1 MKRPDPLPPHAAF
14 RRQNGVSLLEM
25 IAYLGVAATVIIG
38 AVALLSNAFGGA
50 RANRAQQELASISTG
65 VRRLFMGQAGAFGT
79 GDLNAQLIAAKIF
92 PSTLAVSGAAVVNA
106 WNGNVAVTGASTVFT
121 ISYDNVP
128 QEVCV
133 ELLSTS
139 NQFLSVAANGGTVLN
154 PPVTLA
160 QATAQ
165 CTSPTANAVVW
176 TDR

>member
-1 MKRPDPLPPHAAF
+1 MNRLANAVPPC
-14 RRQNGVSLLEM
+14 RQRGVSLLEM

-38 AVALLSNAFGGA
+38 AIALLSNAFGSA
-50 RANRAQQELASISTG
+50 RTNRAQQELAAISTG

-79 GDLNAQLIAAKIF
+79 GNLNAQLAAAKVF
-92 PSTLAVSGAAVVNA
+92 PSTLAVAGDVVTNA
-106 WNGNVAVTGASTVFT
+106 WNGNVVVTGNNTVFT
-121 ISYDNVP
+121 ISYDNLP

-139 NQFLSVAANGGTVLN
+139 NQFLNVAANGGAPLS

-165 CTSPTANAVVW
+165 CTQPLTNSVVW